1 MRVVFAY
8 VVLLTFV
15 RLSAHRTIKH
25 GPAFDFTVALIMGDL
40 IDDAIWGEVA
50 AAQFVVAAG
59 VLFAVHTV
67 CEVLRSRGRNSS
79 SLFKVAPDASR

>member
-1 MRVVFAY
+1 MDPLRIVLRVVFAY
-8 VVLLTFV
+8 VILLTLV

-40 IDDAIWGEVA
+40 IDDAVWGEVP

-59 VLFAVHTV
+59 AVFTLHTWF
-67 CEVLRSRGRNSS
+67 EVARFRRRS
-79 SLFKVAPDASR
+79 VP